1 MKKKKPV
8 SIKRIT
14 KKIILKP
21 FRRTTEKCRVFIRSI
36 QIGIGNLIIW
46 FPTIWGDRYWDH
58 YFLFLIIRK
67 KLSAMETHIRKNGIH
82 EEAEKDADNM
92 LICVKA
98 LTRLIED
105 NYHEVAFEN
114 HNKKWGDLDMTF
126 EDIPEGKKFGE
137 LKFNRKNAITEEQLA
152 EEREESKQCF
162 EDSVKM
168 QSDDLDLLFN
178 TMRKEVL
185 RWWD

>member
-1 MKKKKPV
+1 MKKKKPIT
-8 SIKRIT
+8 IKRVA
-14 KKIILKP
+14 KKIAKP
-21 FRRTTEKCRVFIRSI
+21 FRKATEKSRSFIRGI
-36 QIGIGNLIIW
+36 QISLGNLIIW

-67 KLSAMETHIRKNGIH
+67 KLSLMETHIRKNGIH

-152 EEREESKQCF
+152 EEREESKQRF